1 MDLNLQPLAPA
12 CVVSGDHFS
21 EGERVASFLVRHLQ
35 TGEIVRYDMKE
46 AAAATFVPA
55 GPVACR
61 WVKLY
66 KERAADE
73 NAARTMKLTAENLFV
88 TLADPATDPSPDNVR
103 LVQFLSLMLERKKVL
118 RPKGLNHDRTKNVYE
133 QAKTKELFEVPIA
146 DFTPEFFRL
155 VQVQLSILTGEPKK
169 AAPAPSASPA
179 PVVAEAPVAS

>member
-46 AAAATFVPA
+46 AAAAAFVPD

-66 KERAADE
+66 KERGAEE
-73 NAARTMKLTAENLFV
+73 NSARTMKLTAENLFI

-133 QAKTKELFEVPIA
+133 RAKTKELFEVPLA
-146 DFTPEFFRL
+146 DFTPEFFQL
-155 VQVQLSILTGEPKK
+155 VQVQLSVLTGEPKK
-169 AAPAPSASPA
+169 TPGAPVAGPTTVGTEA
-179 PVVAEAPVAS
+179 PVV

>member
-21 EGERVASFLVRHLQ
+21 EGERVASFLVRHGE

-46 AAAATFVPA
+46 AAAATFTPS

-66 KERAADE
+66 KERAADD

-118 RPKGLNHDRTKNVYE
+118 RPKGLNHDKTKHVFE
-133 QAKTKELFEVPIA
+133 RAKTKELFEVPVGE
-146 DFTPEFFRL
+146 FTPDFFRQ
-155 VQVQLSILTGEPKK
+155 VQAQLSILTGEPKK
-169 AAPAPSASPA
+169 PA
-179 PVVAEAPVAS
+179 VAPVAAEPSAV